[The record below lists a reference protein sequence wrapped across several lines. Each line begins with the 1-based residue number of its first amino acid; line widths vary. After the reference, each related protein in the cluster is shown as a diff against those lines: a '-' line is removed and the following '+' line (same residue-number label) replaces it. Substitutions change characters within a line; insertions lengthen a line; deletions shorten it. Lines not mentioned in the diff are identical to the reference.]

1 MGSSDRLELRKEYKP
16 GSRAFFG
23 PMQKKSCFS
32 VKIVGQEN
40 FSLKTTS
47 VQVWACLKIEFRLV
61 VAVAAMWSGRPLG
74 QVRRRFLHHISA
86 A

>member
-1 MGSSDRLELRKEYKP
+1 MGSFDRLELRKEYKP

-32 VKIVGQEN
+32 VKTASQEN

-47 VQVWACLKIEFRLV
+47 VQVTDNGKTDF
-61 VAVAAMWSGRPLG
+61 SNNGPL
-74 QVRRRFLHHISA
+74 
-86 A
+86 

>member
-47 VQVWACLKIEFRLV
+47 VQVARDKKVDKTKRWTKPR
-61 VAVAAMWSGRPLG
+61 
-74 QVRRRFLHHISA
+74 
-86 A
+86 